1 MIGIIV
7 PGNKKYTP
15 YIQNYIDV
23 LNEKHC
29 DYRVLSWNKT
39 GLQEDGI
46 DLSFNYTVKDSD
58 RKRML
63 WGYIRFIA
71 VCKKYIKSN
80 EIDKLIIL
88 TVAPAFFFG
97 LLYLMHFKGEYI
109 LDIRDD
115 SPFVRRF
122 PGYFKKICA
131 LARTVV
137 VSSDEFTPWTGRETV
152 LSHNA
157 DLEQLRFHKNDTIT
171 DNFKTPTRIV
181 FAGVMIEGPCNVG
194 VLKAFQNDIRFEHI
208 FIGRD
213 SSGKQL
219 IQDYVASSGMTNVT
233 FEGAYKKDE
242 IIDIYRERADLIN
255 IFRAKT
261 TVNRNALPNKLYEAV
276 LAGKPIVVFEHN
288 VAIAEYAKTYNL
300 GIVIPD
306 NLDVGLNDFVF
317 EKLKSFGFKE
327 YEEGRK
333 AFIEK
338 VERDMK
344 RFAKSVE
351 TFSSR

>member
-29 DYRVLSWNKT
+29 DYKVMSWNKT
-39 GLQEDGI
+39 GLQEDEI

-63 WGYIRFIA
+63 WGYIRFTK

-80 EIDKLIIL
+80 GIDKLIIL

-97 LLYLMHFKGEYI
+97 LRYLTRFKGEYI

-115 SPFVRRF
+115 SPLVRRF
-122 PGYFKKICA
+122 PGHFKKICA

-152 LSHNA
+152 LCHNA
-157 DLEQLRFHKNDTIT
+157 DLEQLRLHKNDTIT
-171 DNFKTPTRIV
+171 DKFKTPTRIV
-181 FAGVMIEGPCNVG
+181 FAGVMIEGPCNVE
-194 VLKAFQNDIRFEHI
+194 VLKSFQNDIRFEHI
-208 FIGRD
+208 IIGRD

-219 IQDYVASSGMTNVT
+219 IQDYVASSGMTNVV
-233 FEGAYKKDE
+233 FEGAYNKNE
-242 IIDIYRERADLIN
+242 IIDIYREKADLIN
-255 IFRAKT
+255 IFRART

-276 LAGKPIVVFEHN
+276 LAGRPIIVFEHN
-288 VAIAEYAKTYNL
+288 LAIAKYAKKYNL
-300 GIVIPD
+300 GIIIPD

-317 EKLKSFGFKE
+317 ERLKSFNFRE

-333 AFIEK
+333 VFLEEVEK
-338 VERDMK
+338 EMK
-344 RFAKSVE
+344 RFVKSIE
-351 TFSSR
+351 LFSSR